1 VSALPAEEPTMRAPG
16 QDSTLR
22 PLLDSRE
29 IAATVSTIRAVQLD
43 NGMIPWFAGG
53 HADPW
58 NHVEAAMAL
67 SIAGEA
73 GAAARAYEWLAAF
86 QHDDGGWYAYYTATG
101 VEDPRRDT
109 NVCAYIATGVW
120 QHHLVTGDAGFLSR
134 MWPVVERAIAFVL
147 SFQLPG
153 GEVLWNVDA
162 DGIAGRYALLT
173 GSSSIYFSLRCAVAI
188 AEALGY
194 ERPDWELAA
203 GRLRHA
209 IAFREEAFEPK
220 QRFAMDWYY
229 PVLVGA
235 VSGPRA
241 RERLR
246 ERWAELVMSGKGVR
260 CVSDRP
266 WVTTAETA
274 ECALACLAAGLE
286 GEASTLLGWLR
297 GQRGDDGS
305 YSTGLVYPQLA
316 TFPTDERSTYS
327 AAAIVLANDALEGRG
342 AASRLF
348 RGEGLPGGLDLESD
362 SVEDP
367 A

>member
-1 VSALPAEEPTMRAPG
+1 VSAVPAPEPIRRAPG
-16 QDSTLR
+16 PRAALP
-22 PLLDSRE
+22 PLLDQRE
-29 IAATVSTIRAVQLD
+29 IATTVSTILAVQLD
-43 NGMIPWFAGG
+43 NGMIPWFVGG

-67 SIAGEA
+67 SVGGEA
-73 GAAARAYEWLAAF
+73 GAAVRAYEWLAGF

-101 VEDPRRDT
+101 VEDARRDT
-109 NVCAYIATGVW
+109 NVCAYVATGVW
-120 QHHLVTGDAGFLSR
+120 HHHLVTGDGGFLVR
-134 MWPVVERAIAFVL
+134 MWPVVERAIGFVL

-162 DGIAGRYALLT
+162 DGVPGRYALLT

-188 AEALGY
+188 AEALGH

-209 IAFREEAFEPK
+209 IAFREDAFEPK

-235 VSGPRA
+235 VTGAVA

-246 ERWAELVMSGKGVR
+246 ERWAELVMDGKGVR

-274 ECALACLAAGLE
+274 ECALACMAAGLDR
-286 GEASTLLGWLR
+286 EAATLLGWLS
-297 GQRGDDGS
+297 GQRGKDGS

-362 SVEDP
+362 AVEDP